1 MRHLARTRSFALFL
15 VLALA
20 ASAGCHRESPS
31 PSVTAPAADASSAS
45 ALADAST
52 LALDGHTLVVNDCL
66 VCHSEELLVQQR
78 LTPKLWEKTVK
89 KMIEWGAPVDP
100 ETTDALVAHLAAR
113 YGTDAGPFEPAPV
126 AAADMRAAI
135 APLPDATFADGDA
148 TRGLALYHDRC
159 EACHATDARG
169 QLGPALASKPVIYRA
184 GDLAAVV
191 RTGRGRMTPFGEA
204 TDRDVAD
211 LLAHLRRL

>member
-1 MRHLARTRSFALFL
+1 MRRLSVTRRLALVV

-20 ASAGCHRESPS
+20 ALAGCHRESPP
-31 PSVTAPAADASSAS
+31 PSGAAPSADASSAS
-45 ALADAST
+45 ARADASP
-52 LALDGHTLVVNDCL
+52 LALDGHALVVNDCL
-66 VCHSEELLVQQR
+66 VCHAEELLVQQR
-78 LTPKLWEKTVK
+78 LTPKQWDKTVK

-126 AAADMRAAI
+126 AAADMRAAL

-169 QLGPALASKPVIYRA
+169 QLGPALASKPVLYRA
-184 GDLAAVV
+184 ADLAVVV
-191 RTGRGRMTPFGEA
+191 RAGRGRMTPFGEA